1 MNLLREYIR
10 ELLTERSGMRVAEDL
25 PDGIVVTVEDFGK
38 TAEIYYDSTSEPG
51 STDIYP
57 FGRITINAPWPEGDC
72 DGAWNVT
79 RADADSGWG
88 PMLYDIAIEW
98 ATQNAN
104 GLMADRSSVEQEA
117 ENVWNFYLKNRKD
130 VTAHQVGDENCDQDI
145 VGDDLENSPLSKR
158 YTKDPVLKNKILD
171 LEKEILKRKSQ

>member
-38 TAEIYYDSTSEPG
+38 RAEIYYDSTSEPG

-57 FGRITINAPWPEGDC
+57 FGRITIEAPWPAGDC
-72 DGAWNVT
+72 DNAWNVA
-79 RADADSGWG
+79 RADADHGWG
-88 PMLYDIAIEW
+88 PLLYDIAIEW

-104 GLMADRSSVEQEA
+104 GLMSDRAAVDEEA
-117 ENVWNFYLKNRKD
+117 INVWDKYISLGRA
-130 VTAHQVGDENCDQDI
+130 TTHQVGNESCDQD
-145 VGDDLENSPLSKR
+145 VAEEDKGSDWKESSLSKR
-158 YTKDPVLKNKILD
+158 YTRPPTTIDALKAAGRWR
-171 LEKEILKRKSQ
+171 ER